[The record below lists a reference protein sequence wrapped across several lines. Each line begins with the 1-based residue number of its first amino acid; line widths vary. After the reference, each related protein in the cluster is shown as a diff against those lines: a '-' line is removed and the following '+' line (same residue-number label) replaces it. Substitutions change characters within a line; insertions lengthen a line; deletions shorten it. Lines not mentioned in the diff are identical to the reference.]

1 MNMKQFF
8 SFRLLQEGVRLL
20 QPVFLKMLLD
30 VVAEDDFAKNN
41 NAYIWASAFL
51 LCVFVQ
57 WAIIHPLFYWQ
68 EVLGTNCRSAA
79 LGVVYKKVTMLIRFI

>member
-1 MNMKQFF
+1 M
-8 SFRLLQEGVRLL
+8 

-30 VVAEDDFAKNN
+30 VVAEEDFAKNN

-51 LCVFVQ
+51 LCVFGQ
-57 WAIIHPLFYWQ
+57 WALNHSLFYWQ

-79 LGVVYKKVTMLIRFI
+79 LGVIYKKVTMLIKFV